1 MEECGADVKFVVGL
15 GNPGRQYQ
23 DTRHNIGFMVLKE
36 LRRRWEPGE
45 GKRKFH
51 ARVFSA
57 NVGGQKVLLA
67 GPRTFMN
74 RSGQAVA
81 EMTAFYK
88 AEVESVLVVLDD
100 VALPTG
106 QIRARA
112 SGSAGGH
119 NGLNDIIKTLGTNR
133 LARLR
138 IGIGEPPE
146 KMDSADYVLG
156 RFRADEK
163 PVIADAVKRAANA
176 VEDWISKGITY
187 VMNHYNHEADSSNEP
202 TETGKNT

>member
-1 MEECGADVKFVVGL
+1 MEERGADVKFVVGL

-23 DTRHNIGFMVLKE
+23 STRHNIGFMVLKE

-51 ARVFSA
+51 ARVWSA

-74 RSGQAVA
+74 RSGQTVA

-88 AEVESVLVVLDD
+88 AGVEAVLVVLDD

-138 IGIGEPPE
+138 IGIGAPPE

-156 RFRADEK
+156 RFHVDEK

-176 VEDWISKGITY
+176 VEDWISKDITY
-187 VMNHYNHEADSSNEP
+187 VMNHYNHEAGSSDEP
-202 TETGKNT
+202 HETGKNI

>member
-1 MEECGADVKFVVGL
+1 MEERGADVKFVVGL

-23 DTRHNIGFMVLKE
+23 GTRHNIGFMVLKE
-36 LRRRWEPGE
+36 LRRRWETGQ

-51 ARVFSA
+51 ARIWAA
-57 NVGGQKVLLA
+57 NVGGKKVLLA

-88 AEVESVLVVLDD
+88 AGPESVLVVLDD

-106 QIRARA
+106 RIRARA

-133 LARLR
+133 LARVR
-138 IGIGEPPE
+138 IGIDAPPE
-146 KMDSADYVLG
+146 KMDSADYVLS
-156 RFRADEK
+156 RFRAEEK
-163 PVIADAVKRAANA
+163 PVIADAVKRAADAAEN
-176 VEDWISKGITY
+176 WINKDITY
-187 VMNHYNHEADSSNEP
+187 VMNHYNYEDGSSNEP
-202 TETGKNT
+202 QETGKDI

>member
-1 MEECGADVKFVVGL
+1 M
-15 GNPGRQYQ
+15 
-23 DTRHNIGFMVLKE
+23 
-36 LRRRWEPGE
+36 
-45 GKRKFH
+45 
-51 ARVFSA
+51 
-57 NVGGQKVLLA
+57 
-67 GPRTFMN
+67 
-74 RSGQAVA
+74 A
-81 EMTAFYK
+81 EMTAFYR
-88 AEVESVLVVLDD
+88 AGVESVLVVLDD

-138 IGIGEPPE
+138 IGIGAPPE

-156 RFRADEK
+156 RFRPDEK

-176 VEDWISKGITY
+176 VEDWISKDITY

>member
-1 MEECGADVKFVVGL
+1 MEERSADVKFVVGL

-23 DTRHNIGFMVLKE
+23 STRHNIGFMVLKE

-51 ARVFSA
+51 ARVWAA
-57 NVGGQKVLLA
+57 NVGGQRVLLA

-74 RSGQAVA
+74 RSGQTVA

-88 AEVESVLVVLDD
+88 AGAEAVLVVLDD

-119 NGLNDIIKTLGTNR
+119 NGLNDIIKTLGTNQ
-133 LARLR
+133 LARVR
-138 IGIGEPPE
+138 IGIGAPPE

-156 RFRADEK
+156 RFQADEK

-176 VEDWISKGITY
+176 VEDWISKDITY
-187 VMNHYNHEADSSNEP
+187 VMNHYNHEADNSDEP
-202 TETGKNT
+202 HEMGKNT